1 MGTSIQKKLD
11 PPAIMYHHDDKIIY
25 CGSFII
31 ESKWCLFMVKK
42 IVIPIHLIS
51 SVIIPGKRY
60 KTKGGG
66 GLKSCVKEDPI
77 VSSKPEVEGKT

>member
-1 MGTSIQKKLD
+1 M
-11 PPAIMYHHDDKIIY
+11 HHHCDKIIY
-25 CGSFII
+25 CATLII
-31 ESKWCLFMVKK
+31 KSKWCLFVVKK
-42 IVIPIHLIS
+42 TVIPIHLIS

-60 KTKGGG
+60 ITKGG